1 MRYRPLLFVA
11 APVAVACGLAPGES
25 AVGRSSSA
33 DTTTA
38 ATDATITFTAGW
50 TDSATPLVAG
60 EEAQISYD
68 PARLP
73 TCRGSLGY
81 GGDAPGWSID
91 ADYMVNGIALNE
103 PLGVAGAGLA
113 NEQLPPGGLPRL
125 ALPFAGTLQMWFEN
139 DDAFG
144 CNAWDSNYG
153 ANYAFAIAPPAN
165 APGWLG
171 NASVLL
177 DRGTCGMGSAAG
189 PCYGDAVPAGTG
201 ATFGTWARV
210 EAAITEVFFDVWRS
224 GVTDFDNPDLWQ
236 QLDVESHTRFDPTQ
250 PFTMA
255 YVSFAEYA
263 GNNARYALNLRPLD
277 PLAGEN
283 GGILTSASQCPA
295 IPVTI
300 TSDGQYVQADME
312 LYFTINGVALQP
324 SGGGTFH
331 ILFQNYAGL
340 YAVCSYPTASAS

>member
-33 DTTTA
+33 ATA
-38 ATDATITFTAGW
+38 ASTDATITFAADW
-50 TDSATPLVAG
+50 TDGATPLVAG
-60 EEAQISYD
+60 EDAQVSYD

-91 ADYMVNGIALNE
+91 ADSMVNGIALHE
-103 PLGVAGAGLA
+103 PLGVAGASLLNEHLA
-113 NEQLPPGGLPRL
+113 AGALPTFT
-125 ALPFAGTLQMWFEN
+125 LPFAGTLQLWFEN
-139 DDAFG
+139 NDAFG

-165 APGWLG
+165 APGWVG
-171 NASVLL
+171 NASALL
-177 DRGTCGMGSAAG
+177 DRGTCGMASAAG
-189 PCYGDAVPAGTG
+189 PCYADASPLGTG

-210 EAAITEVFFDVWRS
+210 EAAITEVFFDVWQT

-250 PFTMA
+250 PFSMA
-255 YVSFAEYA
+255 YVNFAERV

-283 GGILTSASQCPA
+283 GGALTSKSQCPA
-295 IPVTI
+295 LPVTL

-312 LYFTINGVALQP
+312 LYFTVNGVALQP

-331 ILFQNYAGL
+331 VLFQNYAGL
-340 YAVCSYPTASAS
+340 YAVCAYSPAS